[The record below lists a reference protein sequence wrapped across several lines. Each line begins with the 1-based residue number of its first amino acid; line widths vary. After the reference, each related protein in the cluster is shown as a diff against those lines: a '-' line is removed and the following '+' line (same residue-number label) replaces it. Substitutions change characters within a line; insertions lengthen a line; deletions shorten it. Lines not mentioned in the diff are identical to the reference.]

1 MKRSAY
7 IRLLLAAALAAGESL
22 AKDVPV
28 SRPQAA
34 GRTYGQ
40 NYKDMV
46 LAWCVATA
54 YPGSTAASDAG
65 SSVSAL
71 RDWTYYDMEGA
82 GKAIQELVDRY
93 LARDYFNLLAE
104 AEVPGL
110 KFQFLKCLDLYH
122 SKELQEQVNRYVLK
136 PRRTYRQDY
145 SPTR

>member
-1 MKRSAY
+1 
-7 IRLLLAAALAAGESL
+7 
-22 AKDVPV
+22 
-28 SRPQAA
+28 
-34 GRTYGQ
+34 
-40 NYKDMV
+40 
-46 LAWCVATA
+46 
-54 YPGSTAASDAG
+54 
-65 SSVSAL
+65 
-71 RDWTYYDMEGA
+71 MEGA

-93 LARDYFNLLAE
+93 LARDYFNPLAE